1 MASPE
6 AMAAEARA
14 QAGRPLLKLKVGG
27 SGDDFARIRA
37 VAAAAPKA
45 ALILDAN
52 EGWSESE
59 LEANLAE
66 AAALGVR
73 LVEQPLPAGADAL
86 LGRIARPVPVC
97 ADESVHG
104 ADDLDRLAG
113 RYDAINLKLDKAGGL
128 TAALRLRDRAG
139 VMGFKVMVGCMV
151 ATSLSMAP
159 AVLLAQGADFV
170 DLDGPLLLAR
180 DRQPALA
187 YHGSQVSAPEP
198 ELWG

>member
-1 MASPE
+1 M
-6 AMAAEARA
+6 R
-14 QAGRPLLKLKVGG
+14 AGRKASSRPTWPRRPRSG
-27 SGDDFARIRA
+27 SA
-37 VAAAAPKA
+37 
-45 ALILDAN
+45 
-52 EGWSESE
+52 
-59 LEANLAE
+59 
-66 AAALGVR
+66 

-113 RYDAINLKLDKAGGL
+113 LYDAVNIKLDKAGGL

-139 VMGFKVMVGCMV
+139 VTGLQASWSAAWS
-151 ATSLSMAP
+151 ATSLAMAP